1 MLAVMIVVKITNSVA
16 KTNKSKNIQY
26 RLQFGLSSLNL
37 VVLKHGSFKMFEAI
51 WNVNAIALCVL
62 WVLRILRQQFA
73 VHQKR
78 VKRSA
83 FEMQRQSIN
92 GTFHVQYTDRYSMEP
107 GKYWKRAKREWQ
119 EIQSLSVQYR
129 LTQCW
134 PFPMPTNCSKR
145 KKYTAWKYWNYDC
158 INHTLFILN
167 ETCIV
172 HLAPTSNYLNN
183 KCESRPGS
191 QTSQSQSMKLCASY
205 NI

>member
-145 KKYTAWKYWNYDC
+145 KKIHCMKILKLWLYKSYIIYIKWNVYCASRTD
-158 INHTLFILN
+158 IKLFEQQMRIQTRQPNQPVSVN
-167 ETCIV
+167 ET
-172 HLAPTSNYLNN
+172 
-183 KCESRPGS
+183 
-191 QTSQSQSMKLCASY
+191 LCQL
-205 NI
+205 